1 MLVNLEKIINIE
13 DKLEKRV
20 RALEDKLESVEETFD
35 QTLARIGLMRNNGN
49 LTEDDLY
56 EAIKALSAHHMG
68 EESITEELIKL
79 DKQLERYKE
88 KGE

>member
-1 MLVNLEKIINIE
+1 
-13 DKLEKRV
+13 
-20 RALEDKLESVEETFD
+20 
-35 QTLARIGLMRNNGN
+35 MRNNGN